1 MKLTATTIKNA
12 KPKEKLYRLFDGEGL
27 YLEITPS
34 GGTYWRMKYRFNGK
48 ENRLAFGTYPNIS
61 LAEAREKR
69 RIAKKELD
77 AGRNPSEVKKLAKLE
92 TQKEYE
98 NNFENITREWHSQ
111 KKHTWNP
118 KHAENILKCM
128 EVDIFPHI
136 GKRPIKDISPQEILA
151 AVKKVEDR
159 GARDLAHRLMQT
171 SGQVFRYG
179 VATGRN
185 SRDITA
191 DIKGA
196 LQPAKSVGYAY
207 LSENELPAFMRKLE
221 RYEQDYGG
229 RLLTKLAFKLLIL
242 TFVRSGEIRGALWEE
257 FDFTKAQWKIPA
269 SRMKMKEEHIVP
281 LSQQS
286 ITILHELQNLTGHSQ
301 FVFPSQHDP
310 RSIMSENTFLRVLD
324 ILGYKGKATGHG
336 FRSTASTILNEH
348 GFRADVIERQLAH
361 CERNQIRA
369 AYNYA
374 EYLPERVKMM
384 EWWGNYI
391 EKVIS
396 NSDNVMNFRK
406 TL

>member
-12 KPKEKLYRLFDGEGL
+12 RPKEKLYRLFDGEGL

-111 KKHTWNP
+111 KRHTWNP
-118 KHAENILKCM
+118 KHAENILKRM
-128 EVDIFPHI
+128 EADIFPHI
-136 GKRPIKDISPQEILA
+136 GKRPIKDITPQEILA

-191 DIKGA
+191 DLKGA

-207 LSENELPAFMRKLE
+207 LGETELPAFLKKLE

-229 RLLTKLAFKLLIL
+229 RLLTKLAFKLLVL

-257 FDFTKAQWKIPA
+257 FDFTKSQWKIPA
-269 SRMKMKEEHIVP
+269 SRMKMKEDHIVP
-281 LSQQS
+281 LCTQS
-286 ITILHELQNLTGHSQ
+286 IAILRELQNLTGHSQ

-324 ILGYKGKATGHG
+324 VLGYKGKATGHG
-336 FRSTASTILNEH
+336 FRSTASTILNEY

-374 EYLPERVKMM
+374 EYLPERIKMM
-384 EWWGNYI
+384 EWWGSYI
-391 EKVIS
+391 ERVIS
-396 NSDNVMNFRK
+396 NSDNIINFRK